1 MYNFYAFFP
10 FRYFRRCVVTATE
23 SKSDDGKDAPKEP
36 PVAEAAAEDA
46 GNTELEKKVEDLEK
60 MLAEQSEKFKLEV
73 KEIDVSIKK

>member
-1 MYNFYAFFP
+1 M
-10 FRYFRRCVVTATE
+10 
-23 SKSDDGKDAPKEP
+23 
-36 PVAEAAAEDA
+36 AEAAAEDA